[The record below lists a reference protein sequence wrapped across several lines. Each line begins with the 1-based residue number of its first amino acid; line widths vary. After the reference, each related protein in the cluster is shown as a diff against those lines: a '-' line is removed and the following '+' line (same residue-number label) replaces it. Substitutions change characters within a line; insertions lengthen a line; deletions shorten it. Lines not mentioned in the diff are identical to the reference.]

1 VNVGDDHIAATKQ
14 KNGNAYQ
21 QENRHMNL
29 LYASFTIYITG
40 GQKGRSGRNLLMGV
54 EPIEPEQRFSFFLAL
69 FEKAARLHCLRAGRS
84 EARLGRAPALAARVK
99 IR

>member
-29 LYASFTIYITG
+29 LYASFTIYITS

-69 FEKAARLHCLRAGRS
+69 LEQAARCIVLRAARS
-84 EARLGRAPALAARVK
+84 QARLGRAPALAARVK